1 MEIRIA
7 TMDDAEQLLRM
18 AKQFIG
24 KSEVPG
30 LTYRPGSLIALAQF
44 LLSQPNS
51 TLLVADVSG
60 TLIGMVGG
68 VVTPNVL
75 DATCLEATEFF
86 WWVEEGHRGS
96 AGIRLLSSFQ
106 EWAKVQGAK
115 RVRMAA
121 LAGPLCETAEKV
133 YDRLGYQFIEKHFS
147 LEI

>member
-30 LTYRPGSLIALAQF
+30 LTYRPGSLIALSQY
-44 LLSQPNS
+44 LLSQPNG
-51 TLLVADVSG
+51 TLLVADVGG

-68 VVTPNVL
+68 VVSPNVL
-75 DATCLEATEFF
+75 DGTRLEATEFF
-86 WWVEEGHRGS
+86 WWVDEGHRGS
-96 AGIRLLSSFQ
+96 AGVRLLQAFT

-115 RVRMAA
+115 AVRMAA
-121 LAGPLCETAEKV
+121 LAGPLCETAEKL
-133 YDRLGYQFIEKHFS
+133 YDRLGYKFIEKHFS